1 MKKKLLERFREF
13 GQKYRINRKYKDHLF
28 RLIFQDKK
36 DLLDLYNAINS
47 TSYTNPDDLE
57 ITTIDDAVY
66 IGMKNDLSFLISDVL
81 NLYEHQSTMNPNM
94 PFRGFLYFARL
105 LETYVKINHLDIY
118 GKKQIQ
124 LPLPVYIVFYNG
136 EEKSP
141 EETELRL
148 SNAFKKF
155 PNGPKPAL
163 ECTARML
170 NINYGHN
177 KALME
182 KCQRLNDYS
191 YFIAC
196 IRYYIKQGYMF
207 QEAIDCA
214 VNECILKGILA
225 DILEKNRSEV
235 VEMLLTTYDKKL
247 HDKTL
252 RNEGF
257 EVGFEDGF
265 EDGFKEGKMQLL
277 KTQVQKKLQK
287 GASPEQI
294 ADALEEDIE
303 VIHTIISELESK
315 TL

>member
-1 MKKKLLERFREF
+1 MKTKLLERFKEL
-13 GQKYRINRKYKDHLF
+13 GQRYRINRKYKDHLF

-47 TSYTNPDDLE
+47 TNYTNPDDLE

-81 NLYEHQSTMNPNM
+81 NLYEHQSTINPNM

-105 LETYVKINHLDIY
+105 LETYIQVNHLDIY
-118 GKKQIQ
+118 GKKLIQ
-124 LPLPVYIVFYNG
+124 LPLPVYIIFYNG
-136 EEKSP
+136 EEQAP
-141 EETELRL
+141 EETELLL
-148 SNAFKKF
+148 SNTFKKF
-155 PNGPKPAL
+155 PNSPQPAL

-196 IRYYIKQGYMF
+196 VRSYIRQGYKLPD
-207 QEAIDCA
+207 AVDCA
-214 VNECILKGILA
+214 VNECILKGILV

-252 RNEGF
+252 REEGF
-257 EVGFEDGF
+257 ENGFE
-265 EDGFKEGKMQLL
+265 EGKTHLL
-277 KTQVQKKLQK
+277 KTKVQKKLQK
-287 GASPEQI
+287 GYSPEQI
-294 ADALEEDIE
+294 ADALEEDIK
-303 VIHTIISELESK
+303 VIHTIISELESE